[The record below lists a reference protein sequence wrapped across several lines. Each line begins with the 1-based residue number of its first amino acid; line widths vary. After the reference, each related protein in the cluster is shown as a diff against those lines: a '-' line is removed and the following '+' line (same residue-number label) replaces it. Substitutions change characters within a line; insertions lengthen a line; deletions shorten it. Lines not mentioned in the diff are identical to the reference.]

1 METKQDPILEVKNLS
16 IQFGG
21 LKAVDDVNF
30 KVNRGEIVSIIGPNG
45 AGKTTVFNM
54 LTGVY
59 QPTNGQIFF
68 KGEEIQGKT
77 PQNIVKA
84 GMARTFQNIRLFCD
98 MRVIQNVLLGMHT
111 NTDYNF
117 FDLVFHT
124 PKYRKLEREKQQKAV
139 DILKFLDLDRY
150 LHDYPTNLP
159 YGDQRKVEIARAIAT
174 DAQLLLLDEPAAGMN
189 PEESEELLSFIRSLV
204 TKGFTIVLIEH
215 DMNLVMNISDR
226 IYVIDHGRKIA
237 EGLPQE
243 IATNKDV
250 IVAYLGEEEEEDQLE
265 EVEHA

>member
-1 METKQDPILEVKNLS
+1 MDTKTQAILDVKNLS
-16 IQFGG
+16 IHFGG
-21 LKAVDDVNF
+21 LKAVDDVSF
-30 KVNRGEIVSIIGPNG
+30 HVNRGEIISIIGPNG

-59 QPTNGQIFF
+59 KPTFGQIFF
-68 KGEEIQGKT
+68 NGEEIHGLT
-77 PQNIVKA
+77 PQQIVKA
-84 GMARTFQNIRLFCD
+84 GMARTFQNIRLFGD

-111 NTDYNF
+111 NTHYNF
-117 FDLVFHT
+117 IDLIFRT
-124 PKYRKLEREKQQKAV
+124 KKFRTIEKEKQQKAV
-139 DILKFLDLDRY
+139 DILKFLGLERY
-150 LHDYPTNLP
+150 VHDYPTNLP

-174 DAQLLLLDEPAAGMN
+174 NAKLILLDEPAAGMN
-189 PEESEELLSFIRSLV
+189 PEESEELLAFIRSLASQ
-204 TKGFTIVLIEH
+204 GFTILLIEH

-250 IVAYLGEEEEEDQLE
+250 IVAYLGEEEMDEE
-265 EVEHA
+265 EVENA

>member
-1 METKQDPILEVKNLS
+1 METNKEPILQVKDLS

-21 LKAVDDVNF
+21 LKAVDDVDF
-30 KVNRGEIVSIIGPNG
+30 HVNKGEIVSIIGPNG

-59 QPTNGQIFF
+59 VPTGGHIVFD
-68 KGEEIQGKT
+68 GEEIQGKS
-77 PQNIVKA
+77 PQAIVKA

-117 FDLVFHT
+117 FDLVFRT
-124 PKYRKLEREKQQKAV
+124 KRFRESEQEKQQKAV
-139 DILKFLDLDRY
+139 DILRFLDLDRY

-174 DAQLLLLDEPAAGMN
+174 DAKLILLDEPAAGMN
-189 PEESEELLSFIRSLV
+189 PEESEELLSFIRSLAS
-204 TKGFTIVLIEH
+204 KGFTIVLIEH

-226 IYVIDHGRKIA
+226 IYVLDHGRKIA
-237 EGLPQE
+237 EGLPQD

-250 IVAYLGEEEEEDQLE
+250 IIAYLGEEEEEEAE
-265 EVEHA
+265 EEQHA

>member
-1 METKQDPILEVKNLS
+1 METKQDPILLVKNLS

-21 LKAVDDVNF
+21 LKAVDDVDF
-30 KVNRGEIVSIIGPNG
+30 MVNRGEIVSIIGPNG

-59 QPTNGQIFF
+59 QPTRGQIFF
-68 KGEEIQGKT
+68 NGEEIQGKI
-77 PQNIVKA
+77 PQAIVKA
-84 GMARTFQNIRLFCD
+84 GMARTFQNIRLFPD

-124 PKYRKLEREKQQKAV
+124 RKYRTLEKEKQQKAV
-139 DILKFLDLDRY
+139 DILKFLELDKY
-150 LHDYPTNLP
+150 IHDYPSNLP

-174 DAQLLLLDEPAAGMN
+174 DAQLILLDEPAAGMN
-189 PEESEELLSFIRSLV
+189 PEESEELLAFIRSLV
-204 TKGFTIVLIEH
+204 SKGFTIVLIEH

-250 IVAYLGEEEEEDQLE
+250 IVAYLGEEDEDAEEEEQ
-265 EVEHA
+265 HA

>member
-1 METKQDPILEVKNLS
+1 METNHNPLLEVKNLS

-21 LKAVDDVNF
+21 LKAVDKVNF
-30 KVNRGEIVSIIGPNG
+30 TVNRGEIVSVIGPNG

-59 QPTNGQIFF
+59 CPTIGQIVFDG
-68 KGEEIQGKT
+68 KEIQGET
-77 PQNIVKA
+77 PQRIVKA
-84 GMARTFQNIRLFCD
+84 GMARTFQNTRLFCD

-111 NTDYNF
+111 NTQYNF
-117 FDLVFHT
+117 LDLVFHT
-124 PKYRKLEREKQQKAV
+124 KKYRDIEKEKQQKAV
-139 DILKFLDLDRY
+139 DILKFLDLEKY
-150 LHDYPTNLP
+150 IHDYPTNLP

-174 DAQLLLLDEPAAGMN
+174 DAKLLLLDEPAAGMN
-189 PEESEELLSFIRSLV
+189 PEESEELLMFIRRLV
-204 TKGFTIVLIEH
+204 SKGFTILLIEH

-250 IVAYLGEEEEEDQLE
+250 IIAYLGKEEEED
-265 EVEHA
+265 VENA